1 MRLRLLLICGTF
13 CFANQILAQIGGT
26 KVFPFLAIP
35 SSAKVSSMGGG
46 ISNLPDGDLGS
57 SYANPA
63 LLDSL
68 LDQQITF
75 QHQFLF
81 KGIQNGYV
89 GFGKWIE
96 SKNLM
101 VQGGVKFLLYGD
113 FDHTDE
119 FGNILGVTD
128 GKEFAVTAGVGYK
141 LYDNL
146 RVGANLKWIT
156 SKLDVY
162 RAGGIGLD
170 LAATYT
176 DSAGLFAVSLVMTN
190 TGYQTGLYGEVREEL
205 PVDLRIGFTK
215 KLRYLPFQFTITY
228 HHLNRWNLLY
238 DDPSTEE
245 GGFFPGFEFVEDRPS
260 RFDNFARHLIFGG
273 ELMLG
278 RSEVVRIRIG
288 YNHQQKQELS
298 LDNFRNLTGFSI
310 GLGLRLKKIHF
321 DYGLNK
327 VHFGGTTHHLGIST
341 NLNTFT
347 RKGIID

>member
-1 MRLRLLLICGTF
+1 M
-13 CFANQILAQIGGT
+13 
-26 KVFPFLAIP
+26 FPFLTIP
-35 SSAKVSSMGGG
+35 SSAKISSMGGG
-46 ISNLPDGDLGS
+46 ISNLSDTDLGS
-57 SYANPA
+57 TYGNPA

-68 LDQQITF
+68 LDQQMTF

-81 KGIQNGYV
+81 QGVQNGYV

-96 SKNLM
+96 SSNLM
-101 VQGGVKFLLYGD
+101 LQGGVKFLLYGD
-113 FDHTDE
+113 FDQTDE

-128 GKEFAVTAGVGYK
+128 GNEFAIAAGVGYE
-141 LYDNL
+141 LYENL
-146 RVGANLKWIT
+146 SVGANLKWIT

-176 DSAGLFAVSLVMTN
+176 DSAGLFGVSLVLTN
-190 TGYQTGLYGEVREEL
+190 TGYQTSLFGETREEL
-205 PVDLRIGFTK
+205 PVDLRMGLTK
-215 KLRYLPFQFTITY
+215 RLRYLPFQFTITY

-238 DDPSTEE
+238 DDPSSEE
-245 GGFFPGFEFVEDRPS
+245 GGFFPGFEFVEDNPS
-260 RFDNFARHLIFGG
+260 KFDNFARHLIFGG

-278 RSEVVRIRIG
+278 RTEVLRIRFG

-298 LDNFRNLTGFSI
+298 LDNFRNLTGFSL
-310 GLGLRLKKIHF
+310 GLGLRLKKFHF

-341 NLNTFT
+341 NLKSFT